1 MKVGGH
7 SGRRSFVLVQYG
19 GNIVVEGGVQNL
31 MKTIDEFQTDN
42 KVQFVRETITK
53 DFGSAGMVLFQ
64 LCITFTV

>member
-1 MKVGGH
+1 M
-7 SGRRSFVLVQYG
+7 
-19 GNIVVEGGVQNL
+19 VEGGVQNL
-31 MKTIDEFQTDN
+31 MKAIDEFQTDN